1 MKKLLRAKQRDD
13 QRSELIDL
21 GPNAEHRRADR
32 WGLMLVIF
40 MRVVAVLWLLQGLM
54 HWKVILAPEQ
64 LPLDA
69 LPGPV
74 AAAITFFAV
83 TDLLAAVGL
92 WLAAAWGGVLWL
104 FSACAGI
111 IIILFMPDFQAGG
124 LLMVFLSL
132 ILICVYFFLTWNAA
146 QERD

>member
-1 MKKLLRAKQRDD
+1 MKKLLGGKDRAGQT
-13 QRSELIDL
+13 SELIDL
-21 GPNAEHRRADR
+21 GPNAEHRQADR
-32 WGLMLVIF
+32 WGFLLVVF
-40 MRVVAVLWLLQGLM
+40 MRVVAMLWLFQGLM
-54 HWKVILAPEQ
+54 QWKVILAPEQ
-64 LPLDA
+64 APLDA
-69 LPGPV
+69 LPAPV

-124 LLMVFLSL
+124 LFMVLLSL
-132 ILICVYFFLTWNAA
+132 VLICIYFFLTWNAA